1 MSMEVRATLCKSD
14 SSARV
19 LNMTMKE
26 QLAAG
31 ASLTAVTVLATF
43 WFLRDKIIAGVKLP
57 GKTKERLRLWS
68 LKARGLEEY
77 VGRHRC
83 YAT

>member
-1 MSMEVRATLCKSD
+1 MEVRATLCKSD
-14 SSARV
+14 SSVRV

-26 QLAAG
+26 QLTAG
-31 ASLTAVTVLATF
+31 ASLTAVTVLGLT
-43 WFLRDKIIAGVKLP
+43 WFLRDKAIAWIELP
-57 GKTKERLRLWS
+57 GRTKERLRLWS

-77 VGRHRC
+77 VGRHRWE